1 MEVVVLLELSESD
14 DATCPPDSESIFGFW
29 VLARHVEFDV
39 GDFVR
44 CWLREREKR
53 SCSIAAARFH
63 DGDELRESWW
73 CSDIGFAE
81 GDCSSDLVRIEVG
94 ESVEPGTLHLVWI
107 GACPEVGE
115 ASAVDCG
122 EASEETF
129 NQTMRFGLLVCIR

>member
-1 MEVVVLLELSESD
+1 MRHAHQTPNPSLDFGYSRDTSSSMSE
-14 DATCPPDSESIFGFW
+14 ILFGAGC
-29 VLARHVEFDV
+29 VN
-39 GDFVR
+39 
-44 CWLREREKR
+44 ER
-53 SCSIAAARFH
+53 SAAARFH

-81 GDCSSDLVRIEVG
+81 GDCSSDLVMIEVG